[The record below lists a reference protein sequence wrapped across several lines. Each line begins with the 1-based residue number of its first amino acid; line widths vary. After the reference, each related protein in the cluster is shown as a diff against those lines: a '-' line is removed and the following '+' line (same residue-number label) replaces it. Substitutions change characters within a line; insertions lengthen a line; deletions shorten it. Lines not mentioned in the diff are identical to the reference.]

1 MTYVNYLMEF
11 NRVGY
16 RGTHARRD
24 ERRRHRSSA
33 VLQRA
38 AGRLGL
44 KIARAIVIVALM
56 TAAP

>member
-1 MTYVNYLMEF
+1 MTYVNYLLEF

-24 ERRRHRSSA
+24 ERRRHRNST

-44 KIARAIVIVALM
+44 KIARAILILNVYV
-56 TAAP
+56 AAP